1 MSKKIVFALG
11 FCLLAVAGCTQNIQP
26 TDLDR
31 AIIGA
36 GTGAVVADLSGKS
49 VAGGAA
55 IGAVGGA
62 LCDDAGVCQ
71 RRY

>member
-1 MSKKIVFALG
+1 MSKKLLLVAGLGAAL
-11 FCLLAVAGCTQNIQP
+11 LAGCTQNIQP

-31 AIIGA
+31 ALIGA

-62 LCDDAGVCQ
+62 LCDDVRLCQ
-71 RRY
+71 